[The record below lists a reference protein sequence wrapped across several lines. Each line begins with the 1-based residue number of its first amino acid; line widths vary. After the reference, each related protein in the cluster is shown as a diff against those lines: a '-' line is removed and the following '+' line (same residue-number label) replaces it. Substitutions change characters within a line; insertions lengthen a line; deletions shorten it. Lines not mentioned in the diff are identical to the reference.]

1 MKKFLLQVFLLL
13 KSYLSFCH
21 RLNNNDVI
29 LSPTLHMCKMK
40 KLTLF
45 VFLIF
50 VKSKS
55 VKSKLSKAMKTFH
68 DASEEDNT
76 VMKERTTIPY
86 QKLRNI
92 LSEES
97 PRICT
102 ESRDYIYRS
111 NLTSHSNKYSYNAK
125 FWVT

>member
-1 MKKFLLQVFLLL
+1 
-13 KSYLSFCH
+13 
-21 RLNNNDVI
+21 
-29 LSPTLHMCKMK
+29 MCKMK
-40 KLTLF
+40 KLTLL

-50 VKSKS
+50 VKSKT

-111 NLTSHSNKYSYNAK
+111 NLTSHSNKYSYNTK
-125 FWVT
+125 FWVKKT

>member
-1 MKKFLLQVFLLL
+1 
-13 KSYLSFCH
+13 
-21 RLNNNDVI
+21 
-29 LSPTLHMCKMK
+29 MCKMK
-40 KLTLF
+40 KLTLL

-50 VKSKS
+50 VKSET

-125 FWVT
+125 FWVKKT